1 MKITKKGGAV
11 LWSEPAQFPGICWW
25 FDYFFSFPDEKIWF
39 RGWKEG
45 GVGGAWSRDAHH
57 VGRGTSSLWGDA
69 TIVQMTIVQ
78 ILLVSN
84 LLVPKPFHS
93 SIWCTNKA
101 AVLIP
106 RWQKFG
112 DKSLGQKT
120 LGKLFQTF
128 WKGQAFKTSF
138 WGIEFSCLGRNQ
150 KYLKYGKKL
159 SFGSYLVFVR
169 PSYGV
174 LL

>member
-1 MKITKKGGAV
+1 MGSIYVFKPLSTFLYAAPLIN
-11 LWSEPAQFPGICWW
+11 I
-25 FDYFFSFPDEKIWF
+25 DNFFSGKFLVTLRIEQ
-39 RGWKEG
+39 
-45 GVGGAWSRDAHH
+45 GAARCEASRQPLCYAPP
-57 VGRGTSSLWGDA
+57 
-69 TIVQMTIVQ
+69 
-78 ILLVSN
+78 SN
-84 LLVPKPFHS
+84 LRVPKPFHS

-101 AVLIP
+101 TVLIP

-174 LL
+174 LLYEGWKASLTLVVFVNWSWESLILK